1 MTDNV
6 NVNVNIDEG
15 MANRLNPFF
24 LEASDNVLEDMI
36 NYVEVLRDGLTIS
49 GIDENDLLI
58 GQGLSY
64 VTSRIGWYCLE
75 HLDDFLSIVQD
86 EKLREGFKSA
96 LTFLDEK
103 IEQSGQQKTE

>member
-1 MTDNV
+1 MTDKV
-6 NVNVNIDEG
+6 SVNIDED
-15 MANRLNPFF
+15 MANRLNPFLF
-24 LEASDNVLEDMI
+24 EASDNVLEDMM
-36 NYVEVLRDGLTIS
+36 NYVEVLRDGLAIS

-64 VTSRIGWYCLE
+64 VTSRIGCYCLE
-75 HLDDFLSIVQD
+75 HLDDFMSIVQD

-96 LTFLDEK
+96 LMFLDEK

>member
-1 MTDNV
+1 MTDKV
-6 NVNVNIDEG
+6 NINIDED
-15 MANRLNPFF
+15 MANRLNPFLF
-24 LEASDNVLEDMI
+24 EASDNVLEDMM
-36 NYVEVLRDGLTIS
+36 NYLDVLRDGLTIS

-75 HLDDFLSIVQD
+75 HLDDFMSIVQD

-96 LTFLDEK
+96 LMFLDEK
-103 IEQSGQQKTE
+103 VNSLDNEKTE

>member
-1 MTDNV
+1 MTDK
-6 NVNVNIDEG
+6 VNVNIDEN
-15 MANRLNPFF
+15 MANRLNLF
-24 LEASDNVLEDMI
+24 LFEDSDNVLEDMM

-58 GQGLSY
+58 GEGLSY

-75 HLDDFLSIVQD
+75 HLDDFMSIVQD

-96 LTFLDEK
+96 LMFLDEK
-103 IEQSGQQKTE
+103 MNSLANEKTE

>member
-1 MTDNV
+1 MTN
-6 NVNVNIDEG
+6 NVNISIDED
-15 MANRLNPFF
+15 MAVRLDPFF
-24 LEASDNVLEDMI
+24 SEASDNVLEDMM

-75 HLDDFLSIVQD
+75 HLDDFMPIVQD

-96 LTFLDEK
+96 LMFLDEK
-103 IEQSGQQKTE
+103 MNSQANKKTE